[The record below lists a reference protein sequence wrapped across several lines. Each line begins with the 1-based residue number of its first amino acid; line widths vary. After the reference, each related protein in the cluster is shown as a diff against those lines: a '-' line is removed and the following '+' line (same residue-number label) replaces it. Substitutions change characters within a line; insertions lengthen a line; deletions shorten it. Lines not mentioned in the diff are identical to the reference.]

1 MGNFVD
7 SKQSGFIRDTK
18 VWHNVL
24 ALVWVGDRA
33 NSKATRNY
41 GEID

>member
-1 MGNFVD
+1 MGSFVD
-7 SKQSGFIRDTK
+7 NQQSGFIRDTK

-24 ALVWVGDRA
+24 GLVWVGDAA

-41 GEID
+41 GEIA